1 MKQNAK
7 FLHESLQDQNSIK
20 NLLKAIS
27 SGIGKGK
34 VVLEDDD
41 GVLTLNPEGLLHLKI
56 SASEEEDKSK
66 INVRISWDKKKEI
79 PADKTIKIK

>member
-7 FLHESLQDQNSIK
+7 FVHESLQDQNSIK

-27 SGIGKGK
+27 TGIGKGK
-34 VVLEDDD
+34 VVLEDED

-66 INVRISWDKKKEI
+66 INLRISWDNKKEI
-79 PADKTIKIK
+79 PANKSIKIK